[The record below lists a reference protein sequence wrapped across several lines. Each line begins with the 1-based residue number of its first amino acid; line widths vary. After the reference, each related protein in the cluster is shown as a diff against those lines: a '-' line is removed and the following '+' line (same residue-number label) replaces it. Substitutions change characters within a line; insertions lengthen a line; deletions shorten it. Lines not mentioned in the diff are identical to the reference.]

1 MSLNIYYL
9 LVAAEQETVVVVPYG
24 ELAAEVAAKLNLA
37 NR

>member
-9 LVAAEQETVVVVPYG
+9 LVAAEQDLLAVALYG